1 MRRVSI
7 VLERARLVIG
17 GVTNVID
24 GPIYLTGIA

>member
-7 VLERARLVIG
+7 VLERARLDIG

-24 GPIYLTGIA
+24 GPMHLTDIA